1 MRGGLHPQQSLRTP
15 FLGGTVFAKPR
26 ALLLPSPSR
35 RKERKKVAKKKKK
48 SGELLV
54 GEVRDNSERR
64 NLVLR

>member
-15 FLGGTVFAKPR
+15 FLGGTVFAKPG

-35 RKERKKVAKKKKK
+35 RKERKVAKKKK

-64 NLVLR
+64 NLVPR